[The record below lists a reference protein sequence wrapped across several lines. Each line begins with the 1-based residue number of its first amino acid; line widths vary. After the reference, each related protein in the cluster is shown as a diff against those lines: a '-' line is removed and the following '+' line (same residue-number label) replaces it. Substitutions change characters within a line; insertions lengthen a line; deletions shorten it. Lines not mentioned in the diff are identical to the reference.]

1 MYTWFGQSSTE
12 GSEVDSDSQWE
23 PELGGEEEQDL
34 LTDDLDWWSKYFA
47 SVGDEKLGRVF

>member
-47 SVGDEKLGRVF
+47 SVGDEKLGKVF